1 MMQNSIASELE
12 RRVDEA
18 LFYLWDPLG
27 FNGEPFAREEYR
39 SYVKEVL
46 HLVKGGKNSEKIAEL
61 LTDIV
66 ENRMG
71 LEFSREI
78 SLSVGKALVRHR
90 TAIDPEAGE
99 KISI

>member
-1 MMQNSIASELE
+1 MNMQNSMINELE
-12 RRVDEA
+12 RRVDEV

-39 SYVKEVL
+39 GYVKEV
-46 HLVKGGKNSEKIAEL
+46 HNCVERGNNFAKIADL

-71 LEFSREI
+71 LEFSRDI
-78 SLSVGKALVRHR
+78 SLSVGKLLIRHR
-90 TAIDPEAGE
+90 NALDSENH
-99 KISI
+99 